1 MKVNAE
7 IIAVGTEILLGQ
19 IVNTNAAFVAKRL
32 ANLGIDV
39 YYQSVVGDNSQ
50 RLTQAIK
57 LAVSRSDLIILLG
70 GLGPTKDDLTKQTAA
85 AFLHK
90 RLVVE
95 DQAMKKIQ
103 TYFAET
109 KQIMTDN
116 NRLQALYLEGSLPL
130 KNETGFAVGDFYQN
144 PAGKDFLLLPGPPS
158 ELKPMFIHQAM
169 PLLQKHY
176 FKHHLLQSKVLRFYG
191 IGESLLAAK
200 LADLIEQ
207 QLNPTLATYVKQ
219 NEVTLR
225 LTATGNTQRQ
235 LTALLNNL
243 EKQILERVGDYFY
256 GYGDDN
262 SLAQVVVAKLKK
274 QQLTITA
281 AESLTAG
288 KFQAALADVPGV
300 SQVFPG
306 GFVTYWNQTKEEL
319 LKIPAGVIDKYGVVS
334 LQTAIWMAK
343 RAQKIMQTDIAIS
356 FTGVAGP
363 DSLENQPAGTVWIG
377 LCFKDRPAE
386 AKLFHFS
393 QTRANIRE
401 KSVLT
406 GLDWIRRKLLK

>member
-1 MKVNAE
+1 MNAE
-7 IIAVGTEILLGQ
+7 IIAIGTEILLGQ

-32 ANLGIDV
+32 ADLGIDV
-39 YYQSVVGDNSQ
+39 YYQSVVGDNSE

-90 RLVVE
+90 KLVVQ
-95 DQAMKKIQ
+95 DRAMKKIE

-116 NRLQALYLEGSLPL
+116 NRLQALYIENSLPL

-144 PAGKDFLLLPGPPS
+144 PTGKDFLLLPGPPS
-158 ELKPMFIHQAM
+158 ELKPMFVHQAM
-169 PLLQKHY
+169 PLLQKYY

-207 QLNPTLATYVKQ
+207 QSNPTLATYVKQ

-225 LTATGNTQRQ
+225 LTATGNSQQ
-235 LTALLNNL
+235 QILALLNNF
-243 EKQILERVGDYFY
+243 EKQIMARVGDYFY

-262 SLAQVVVAKLKK
+262 SLAQVVVAELKR

-300 SQVFPG
+300 SEVFPG
-306 GFVTYWNQTKEEL
+306 GFVTYWNQTKEKL
-319 LKIPAGVIDKYGVVS
+319 LGIPAEVINKYGVVS
-334 LQTAIWMAK
+334 SQTAIWMA
-343 RAQKIMQTDIAIS
+343 RRTQKIMQTDLAIS

-377 LCFKDRPAE
+377 LCFKDQPAE

-393 QTRANIRE
+393 KTRANIRE